1 MRASTMRNLSTII
14 LGAAAAGL
22 LLFAAG
28 CALKSPP
35 DREALRKDALR
46 DIVPPLQWSAPGGA
60 PGAVA
65 GGWLRSFNEPRLDAL
80 VDEALIRNVN
90 LRIAAAQVEQA
101 RASLRIA
108 GGALAPAVGVLA
120 RGGGDLSGDGSGLT
134 GALVSASWEIDL
146 WGRVRY
152 GQRAA
157 SGQLASAELD
167 YAYARQSMAALVA
180 KSWFV
185 AAESALQRQL
195 ARDML
200 AVAERLVEVAQV
212 RRRVGNGD
220 EMDVVLAQANVQSYR
235 DGLRKLDFARDQALR
250 SLEALVGRYPAATLE
265 AADILPP
272 LPPPV
277 TAGIPSELLERRPD
291 IVAAERRVAAAFDL
305 MQQAKTARLPR
316 ISLTAG
322 LATIYSVLFVLQD
335 RDNPTLSA
343 GGMITLPLFTGGA
356 LKGQVELRTAEQK
369 RAVAE
374 YAATGLNAFNEVET
388 ALDNESTLTDRQT
401 LLEQLVA
408 QNMRAL
414 QLSEIRY
421 RVGNTDLRPVLNDQ
435 LKVYSSRT
443 QLVRVQA
450 ERFVQR
456 VNLHLALGGSYA
468 S

>member
-1 MRASTMRNLSTII
+1 MRVSTMRNLSTII

-220 EMDVVLAQANVQSYR
+220 EMDVVLAGQCSELSRRIAQARFCARSGIALAGSAGRTLSRR
-235 DGLRKLDFARDQALR
+235 DPG
-250 SLEALVGRYPAATLE
+250 GRRHTAAPA
-265 AADILPP
+265 
-272 LPPPV
+272 
-277 TAGIPSELLERRPD
+277 TAGHGRHS
-291 IVAAERRVAAAFDL
+291 
-305 MQQAKTARLPR
+305 
-316 ISLTAG
+316 
-322 LATIYSVLFVLQD
+322 
-335 RDNPTLSA
+335 
-343 GGMITLPLFTGGA
+343 
-356 LKGQVELRTAEQK
+356 LRT
-369 RAVAE
+369 
-374 YAATGLNAFNEVET
+374 
-388 ALDNESTLTDRQT
+388 S
-401 LLEQLVA
+401 
-408 QNMRAL
+408 
-414 QLSEIRY
+414 
-421 RVGNTDLRPVLNDQ
+421 
-435 LKVYSSRT
+435 
-443 QLVRVQA
+443 
-450 ERFVQR
+450 
-456 VNLHLALGGSYA
+456 
-468 S
+468 